1 MFRTAEVRSQPS
13 RRKPCSGRL
22 RILVAGCLAALTAF
36 SATRAEEPVS
46 PETTESALDAGVEL
60 VSRRMDEIVV
70 YAYRG
75 MDGRAYDSLLV
86 NPLRERILKEIR
98 PLDVLDQPFEWRM
111 ETAHL
116 EVSPPRI
123 RFGYD
128 PRTDERAA
136 EFLTAQLLPLDLMR
150 PATIISVDF

>member
-1 MFRTAEVRSQPS
+1 MFRAAEAGFCASPDRAHS
-13 RRKPCSGRL
+13 KWRL
-22 RILVAGCLAALTAF
+22 ALATGCLLALTGLDVYA
-36 SATRAEEPVS
+36 SEPVS
-46 PETTESALDAGVEL
+46 PESASIALDAGVEL
-60 VSRRMDEIVV
+60 VSKRMDEIVV

-75 MDGRAYDSLLV
+75 MDGRAYDALLI

-98 PLDVLDQPFEWRM
+98 QLDVLDEEFEWRM

-136 EFLTAQLLPLDLMR
+136 EFLMAQLLPLDLMR
-150 PATIISVDF
+150 PATIVSVDF